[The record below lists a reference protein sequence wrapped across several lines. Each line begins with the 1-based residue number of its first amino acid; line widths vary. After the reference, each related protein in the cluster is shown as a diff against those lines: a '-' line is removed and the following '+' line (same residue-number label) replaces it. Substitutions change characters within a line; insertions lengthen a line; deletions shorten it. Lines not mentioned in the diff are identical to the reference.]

1 MQYSYG
7 LVELKCSRRYGVG
20 QNFANNK
27 SKFNQNNYL
36 HRTFSQ
42 QLTMPY
48 CFAEMVLTH
57 IHLYILYGMKK
68 SSPSLEF

>member
-1 MQYSYG
+1 MNYSDNNVG
-7 LVELKCSRRYGVG
+7 HQLVRQISTEVSAGHILE
-20 QNFANNK
+20 
-27 SKFNQNNYL
+27 
-36 HRTFSQ
+36 TFSQ

-68 SSPSLEF
+68 SSPSLELHFNSMSM